1 MLYLA
6 PLHPG
11 FACMLGTPPV
21 CMQWAVP
28 GAPHRPVRRESKERE
43 AGKALPPS
51 LSRQIRVSWSRLTW
65 SIESKQKGK
74 GSAGLVPGAEP
85 RLLLP
90 VQQPE
95 REGGSGSG
103 SRHGT
108 RLQGWVFT
116 AKFRFLR
123 IIMAEGGFDPCE
135 CICSHEHAMRRLINL
150 LRQSQSYCT
159 DTECLQELPGPNSS
173 GDNGISIAMIMMAWV
188 VIALVLFLLRPTNL
202 RGSNMAGKPAS
213 PHNGQEPPAPPVD

>member
-1 MLYLA
+1 
-6 PLHPG
+6 
-11 FACMLGTPPV
+11 
-21 CMQWAVP
+21 MQWAVP
-28 GAPHRPVRRESKERE
+28 GAPRRPVRRESRERE
-43 AGKALPPS
+43 AGKAFPLS
-51 LSRQIRVSWSRLTW
+51 LNRQIRVLWSRLTW

-90 VQQPE
+90 VEQAE
-95 REGGSGSG
+95 REGG

-108 RLQGWVFT
+108 RLQG
-116 AKFRFLR
+116 K
-123 IIMAEGGFDPCE
+123 
-135 CICSHEHAMRRLINL
+135 

-159 DTECLQELPGPNSS
+159 DTECLQEVPGPNSS

-213 PHNGQEPPAPPVD
+213 PHHGQEPPAPPVD